1 MPRPKIIAANWKM
14 NPPPSNL
21 SAYHGTDNVHVFVFP
36 AAIDLVFCKQ
46 HNLVFGGQCARAE
59 DAGAFTG
66 DISMRMLAA
75 SGASAVLCGH
85 SERRQHH
92 GETDVMVAAQAKA
105 ALTHHLTPFVCIGET
120 LAQREAGEEKAII
133 KEQMKLLPHG
143 SPGIVIAYE
152 PVWAIGTGKTAT
164 PQQAQ
169 EMHAYIRSRL
179 PEDMRAKTMILY
191 GGSMN
196 ASNAKDL
203 LSMPDIDGGLVG
215 GASLKPDEFKI
226 IVESAAR

>member
-14 NPPPSNL
+14 NPPPSDL
-21 SAYHGTDNVHVFVFP
+21 SAYHGTDTVHVFVFP
-36 AAIDLVFCKQ
+36 TAIDFALCKQ

-59 DAGAFTG
+59 ESGAFTG
-66 DISMRMLAA
+66 DISMKMLAA

-85 SERRQHH
+85 SERRQQH
-92 GETDVMVAAQAKA
+92 GETDEMVAAQAKE

-120 LAQREAGEEKAII
+120 LAQREAGQEKAVI
-133 KEQMKLLPHG
+133 KEQMKLLPHA
-143 SPGIVIAYE
+143 SPGMVIAYE

-169 EMHAYIRSRL
+169 EMHAFIRSQL
-179 PEDMRAKTMILY
+179 PEDVRTKTMILY

-196 ASNAKDL
+196 AGNAKDL

-215 GASLKPDEFKI
+215 GASLKPAEFKA
-226 IVESAAR
+226 IVESC